1 MSLLYVLLAI
11 VLLGV
16 LIMVHELGHFMASRL
31 CGIAVKE
38 FSIGF
43 GPKLLQWKS
52 KKHETL
58 FSIRPI
64 PLGGYCMFYGDTDD
78 DPQGYTKWRPLSDF
92 NDLLPDRYKTGA
104 GEGAGRA
111 AVAGGQSGAGRGLRL
126 PGGRAAGRL
135 RRRAEER
142 H

>member
-43 GPKLLQWKS
+43 GPKL
-52 KKHETL
+52 
-58 FSIRPI
+58 
-64 PLGGYCMFYGDTDD
+64 
-78 DPQGYTKWRPLSDF
+78 
-92 NDLLPDRYKTGA
+92 
-104 GEGAGRA
+104 
-111 AVAGGQSGAGRGLRL
+111 
-126 PGGRAAGRL
+126 
-135 RRRAEER
+135 
-142 H
+142 